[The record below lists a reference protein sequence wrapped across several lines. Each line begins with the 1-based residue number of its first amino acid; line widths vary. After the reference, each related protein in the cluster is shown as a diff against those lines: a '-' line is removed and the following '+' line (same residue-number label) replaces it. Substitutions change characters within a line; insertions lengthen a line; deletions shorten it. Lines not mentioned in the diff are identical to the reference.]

1 MPPAPASCPSP
12 AITRN
17 VSSHTRPRT
26 KTASRHVHWADEEER
41 RGLGEALG
49 LGISN
54 ISLGEEDSLG
64 GDRVLLQDKISTR
77 LALHMTSKDR
87 RKERMDGG
95 VLEERVKNKLKKL
108 MFGYQE
114 IALQL
119 AVVEVEIELVVLR
132 WWNDAW
138 VEDF

>member
-1 MPPAPASCPSP
+1 M
-12 AITRN
+12 
-17 VSSHTRPRT
+17 
-26 KTASRHVHWADEEER
+26 
-41 RGLGEALG
+41 
-49 LGISN
+49 GISN

-64 GDRVLLQDKISTR
+64 GDRVLLQDKTSTR

>member
-1 MPPAPASCPSP
+1 MPPAPASCSSP
-12 AITRN
+12 AITRD
-17 VSSHTRPRT
+17 VSLHIRPKT

-41 RGLGEALG
+41 RGLGDAFG

-77 LALHMTSKDR
+77 LALRMTSKDR
-87 RKERMDGG
+87 KKERMDGG